1 MSFGEHIYVC
11 FFVGIYLEVELLYYA
26 VNFLFL
32 VTKTVNFLFLVTK
45 KRFWAGVGEC
55 KIQIVK

>member
-32 VTKTVNFLFLVTK
+32 VTK
-45 KRFWAGVGEC
+45 KRFWAGVGGM
-55 KIQIVK
+55 